1 MSLTNEQKEI
11 IQSTF
16 AQIPDADQ
24 LAVLF
29 YARLFEIDPSTKPM
43 FRGDMADQR
52 KKLIQA
58 LAIVVHGLG
67 DLSGIVPAIQQL
79 GKRHVAYGVTPDHWN
94 SVGTALLMSLE
105 EVFGEAFTE
114 SVRIAWTMAYGLIA
128 QTAISAAYPQLEGI
142 SND

>member
-11 IQSTF
+11 VQATF

-24 LAVLF
+24 LAAKF
-29 YARLFEIDPSTKPM
+29 YTRLFEIDPSTKPL

-52 KKLIQA
+52 KKLVQA

-67 DLSGIVPAIQQL
+67 DLSGIVPAIQEL

-94 SVGTALLMSLE
+94 SVGTALLMTLD
-105 EVFGEAFTE
+105 EVFAEAFTE
-114 SVRIAWTMAYGLIA
+114 EVRISWALAYGLIA
-128 QTAISAAYPQLEGI
+128 QTAMSAAYPQLEGI

>member
-1 MSLTNEQKEI
+1 MSLTNEQKDI

-24 LAVLF
+24 LAIIF
-29 YARLFEIDPSTKPM
+29 YDRLFEIDPSTKPM
-43 FRGDMADQR
+43 FRGDMTDQR

-58 LAIVVHGLG
+58 LAVVVHGLG
-67 DLSGIVPAIQQL
+67 DLSNIVPAIEQL

-94 SVGTALLMSLE
+94 SVGTALLMTLE

-114 SVRIAWTMAYGLIA
+114 EVRISWALAYGLIA
-128 QTAISAAYPQLEGI
+128 QTAMAAAYPQVEGV